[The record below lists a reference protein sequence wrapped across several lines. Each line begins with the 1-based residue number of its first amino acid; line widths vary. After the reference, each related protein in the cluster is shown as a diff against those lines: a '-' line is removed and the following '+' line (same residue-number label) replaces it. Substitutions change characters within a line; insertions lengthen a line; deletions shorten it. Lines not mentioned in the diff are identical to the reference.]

1 MIQILST
8 ENTVSRTFG
17 WVQDPSSFRSL
28 CDVVAIFDPDSPVH
42 RSLAEKRL
50 PLKRFAAPEEIA
62 KGVAFLASPDATYM
76 TGCVLTMD
84 GGATLPVVAANDFV

>member
-17 WVQDPSSFRSL
+17 WIQDPSSFRSL
-28 CDVVAIFDPDSPVH
+28 CDVVSIFDPDSPVH

-50 PLKRFAAPEEIA
+50 PELVEERDGRETLMAALKRRP
-62 KGVAFLASPDATYM
+62 AFHQLCES
-76 TGCVLTMD
+76 
-84 GGATLPVVAANDFV
+84 GGNRI